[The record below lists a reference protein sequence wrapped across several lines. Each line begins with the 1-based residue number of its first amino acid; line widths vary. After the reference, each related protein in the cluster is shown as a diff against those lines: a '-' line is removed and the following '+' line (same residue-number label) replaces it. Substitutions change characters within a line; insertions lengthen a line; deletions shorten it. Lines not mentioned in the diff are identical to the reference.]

1 MYRDAGNGAD
11 IRKGKVSM
19 SDTHRFELPADFTW
33 GTATASFQVEGAARE
48 DGREDSIWDTFC
60 REPGKI
66 LDGSNGDQACDE
78 YHRYPEDISL
88 MEEMGVGAYR
98 LSVAWP
104 RIFPSA
110 QGRLNQAGLDHYRR
124 VLDMLR
130 DQGIKPVVTLY
141 HWDLPQYLQDAGGWP
156 NRDTAKRYAEY
167 AGVLARAFGDS
178 VDTWT
183 TLNEPWCTAYLG
195 YGNGAH
201 APGIRDY
208 DQALAT
214 VHHLNLAHGLGA
226 QAIRAELGDKARVS
240 VTLNLQVNR
249 AESGSEEDLAAKTRA
264 DLFANEVWLGPM
276 LAGTYDQRIREAAQG
291 ITDWRFVREGDLET
305 IHQPL
310 DVLGIN
316 YYSTNHVQAR
326 RIGEGSTQ
334 AGVGPQGSLPDQEA
348 NAMPAQESV
357 ETLPPRGELTAMGW
371 NQEPRGL
378 TDLLLEV
385 SHRFPDLDL
394 MVTENGSAWEDE
406 VSPDPSQPGG
416 KIVHDPKR
424 VTYLEQHVR
433 AVAKAIQDGAR
444 VTGYFAWSLLDNFE
458 WALGYTKRFGLIRV
472 DYPTQERIWKDSGR
486 RYARIVK
493 DNAI

>member
-1 MYRDAGNGAD
+1 
-11 IRKGKVSM
+11 M

-60 REPGKI
+60 REPGRI

-88 MEEMGVGAYR
+88 MKEMGVGAYR

-208 DQALAT
+208 DRALAT

-226 QAIRAELGDKARVS
+226 QAIRAELGDKAWVS

>member
-60 REPGKI
+60 REPGRI

-88 MEEMGVGAYR
+88 MKEMGVGAYR

>member
-1 MYRDAGNGAD
+1 
-11 IRKGKVSM
+11 M
-19 SDTHRFELPADFTW
+19 SETNRFAFPSDFTW
-33 GTATASFQVEGAARE
+33 GTATAAFQVEGATRE
-48 DGREDSIWDTFC
+48 EGRTDSIWDTFC
-60 REPGKI
+60 REPGRI

-78 YHRYPEDISL
+78 YHRYPEDIAL
-88 MEEMGVGAYR
+88 MKEMGVGAYR
-98 LSVAWP
+98 FSVAWP

-110 QGRLNQAGLDHYRR
+110 RGGVNQAGLDHYRR

-130 DQGIKPVVTLY
+130 EQGIKPVVTLY
-141 HWDLPQYLQDAGGWP
+141 HWDLPQYLQDAGGWA

-167 AGVLARAFGDS
+167 AGVLAGAFGDS
-178 VDTWT
+178 VYTWT

-195 YGNGAH
+195 YGNGVH

-208 DQALAT
+208 DQTLAA

-240 VTLNLQVNR
+240 VTLNLQVTR
-249 AESGSEEDLAAKTRA
+249 AQSQSEEDRAAKTRA

-276 LAGTYDQRIREAAQG
+276 LAGTYDPRIREAAQG
-291 ITDWRFVREGDLET
+291 VTDWRFVQEGDLET

-316 YYSTNHVQAR
+316 YYSTTYVQASH
-326 RIGEGSTQ
+326 GEDSP
-334 AGVGPQGSLPDQEA
+334 ARAAVGPQGSLPDQEA

-371 NQEPRGL
+371 NQEPQGL

-385 SHRFPDLDL
+385 SRRFPDLDL

-406 VSPDPSQPGG
+406 VSPDSSQAKGR
-416 KIVHDPKR
+416 IVHDPKR
-424 VTYLEQHVR
+424 VAYLEQHVG
-433 AVAKAIQDGAR
+433 AVADAIRDGAR

-458 WALGYTKRFGLIRV
+458 WALGYTRRFGLIRV
-472 DYPTQERIWKDSGR
+472 EYPTQERIWKDSGL
-486 RYARIVK
+486 RYTQIVRN
-493 DNAI
+493 NAI

>member
-1 MYRDAGNGAD
+1 
-11 IRKGKVSM
+11 M

-60 REPGKI
+60 REPGRI

-88 MEEMGVGAYR
+88 MKEMGVGAYR